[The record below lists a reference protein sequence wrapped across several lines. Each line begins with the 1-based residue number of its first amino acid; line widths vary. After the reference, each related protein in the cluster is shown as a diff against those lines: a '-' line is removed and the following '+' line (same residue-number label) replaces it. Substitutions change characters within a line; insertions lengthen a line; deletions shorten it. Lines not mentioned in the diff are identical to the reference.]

1 MRDEF
6 FGIFA
11 VGLEKM
17 KTAIIIGATS
27 GIGREVAIRLIE
39 QGWKVGLAGRR
50 EERMADIQGKFG
62 ASQVT
67 YAVIDITKA
76 DSTAALDGLLG
87 KTGAPDLFL
96 HCSGIG
102 NQNPQIDEDVEMR
115 VIQTNCN
122 GMVRMVAH
130 FMNYIKAHPEAY
142 NKEHK
147 AHIAVITSVAGTN
160 GLGISA
166 AYSASKKMQSTYL
179 TGLAQLSSMEKIP
192 VIFSDIRPG
201 FVATEILDPNQ
212 HYPFIM
218 TADKAAGYI
227 LKDLKRHKRIITFDW
242 RFRAIVVLW
251 HLIPRFIWERLTIV
265 KTK

>member
-1 MRDEF
+1 
-6 FGIFA
+6 
-11 VGLEKM
+11 M
-17 KTAIIIGATS
+17 KTA
-27 GIGREVAIRLIE
+27 IGREVAISLIE
-39 QGWKVGLAGRR
+39 KGWRVGLAGRR
-50 EERMADIQGKFG
+50 EDRLADIQGKYG
-62 ASQVT
+62 SSQVA
-67 YAVIDITKA
+67 YAVIDITKDDA
-76 DSTAALDGLLG
+76 VSALDTLLD

-102 NQNPQIDEDVEMR
+102 NQNPRIDEDVEMR

-130 FMNYIKAHPEAY
+130 FMNYIKVHPEAY
-142 NKEHK
+142 NKKHK

-192 VIFSDIRPG
+192 VVFSDIRPG

-212 HYPFIM
+212 HYLFIM
-218 TADKAAGYI
+218 TAEKAAGYI
-227 LKDLKRHKRIITFDW
+227 LKGLKRKKRIITFDW
-242 RFRAIVVLW
+242 RFRAIVALW
-251 HLIPRFIWERLTIV
+251 HLIPRYIWERLTIV
-265 KTK
+265 KTKKDK